1 MLIIS
6 KLLIILFLS
15 SVLFTSSLTLVLA
28 DSNQT
33 KKIKSKVDIVKP
45 KIINPTSIT
54 PNLINKPPHTK
65 LKSEVDIVKPKIAKS
80 TPIKPTPIQPTPI
93 KPKPITP
100 TPVTPTPIQPTPI
113 TPTPIKPMNLDLTGH
128 WSGTFSFKD
137 TTADACTFSGTWE
150 ATLRQNDTNLAGSI
164 SITGASSPDYPANDF
179 CTLDPETF
187 NFVGGTVFA
196 SSFQFKSEDNGGFQT
211 KGYFTSNLIHGTFN
225 ECSQESCASGS
236 YTGSRG

>member
-80 TPIKPTPIQPTPI
+80 TPIKPTPIQPTPIKPKPITPTPVTPTPIQPTPI

-211 KGYFTSNLIHGTFN
+211 KGYFTSNLIH
-225 ECSQESCASGS
+225 
-236 YTGSRG
+236 R